1 MQDASGCLNCFE
13 CELAG
18 QERGV
23 EIVSDTLVE
32 RIRELREREPILSTT
47 GKAVAIDLLTER
59 VEALEDA
66 VLMLD
71 EAFRALAKP
80 QKHSDN

>member
-1 MQDASGCLNCFE
+1 ME
-13 CELAG
+13 T
-18 QERGV
+18 
-23 EIVSDTLVE
+23 VSDTLVE
-32 RIRELREREPILSTT
+32 RIRELRAHEPILSTT
-47 GKAVAIDLLTER
+47 GKAVAIDLLAAR

-80 QKHSDN
+80 QHHQPV